1 MPEKPLVR
9 AGAVGYDRS
18 GRAVAAGSFLSPGTR
33 VKSVS
38 ATLQALFL
46 DRDGTLIEKRHYLSD
61 PEDVVLIPGTREA
74 LRRARDSGVHLF
86 LFSNQSGVGR
96 GYFTMADVNRVNYRM
111 LELLD
116 LGDDLFSGVCIA
128 TERPDEPSRYRKP
141 SPRFIEE
148 MLEER
153 GIATDAAWMLGDT
166 PADWEAG
173 LNAGVRVAAI
183 AAGPT
188 ADAVRDRR
196 LELGIAAYPSV
207 QEWLATVLGTEL

>member
-1 MPEKPLVR
+1 M
-9 AGAVGYDRS
+9 
-18 GRAVAAGSFLSPGTR
+18 
-33 VKSVS
+33 KSVS
-38 ATLQALFL
+38 STLQALFL

-61 PEDVVLIPGTREA
+61 AEDVVLIPGTREA
-74 LRRARDSGVHLF
+74 LRRARDGGVHLF
-86 LFSNQSGVGR
+86 LFTNQSGVGR
-96 GYFTMADVNRVNYRM
+96 GYFTMADVERVNQRM

-148 MLEER
+148 TLTER
-153 GIATDAAWMLGDT
+153 GIATNAAWMLGDA

-183 AAGPT
+183 ATGPT

-207 QEWLATVLGTEL
+207 REWLATVLGTEP